1 MNPLDHTFDLDTIID
16 RRGTG
21 CLKYDFAVQRGKP
34 ADVLPFW
41 VADMDFRVAE
51 PITRALHARVD
62 HGIFG
67 YSEAGSSYFKALA
80 NWQKTYF
87 HWTINPEW
95 LIKTPGVVPAINIAV
110 KALTKPGDGVLL
122 HQPVYYPFL
131 SAIEKNGRR
140 LVNSGLVLKGIMRS
154 ISMTWKG
161 RSKKEA

>member
-51 PITRALHARVD
+51 PIIRALHARVD

-67 YSEAGSSYFKALA
+67 YSEAG
-80 NWQKTYF
+80 
-87 HWTINPEW
+87 
-95 LIKTPGVVPAINIAV
+95 TPTL
-110 KALTKPGDGVLL
+110 KHSQT
-122 HQPVYYPFL
+122 
-131 SAIEKNGRR
+131 GRR
-140 LVNSGLVLKGIMRS
+140 PISTGPSIRNGSSRHRASCRPS
-154 ISMTWKG
+154 ISP
-161 RSKKEA
+161 SKH

>member
-1 MNPLDHTFDLDTIID
+1 MDTLDLDTIID

-80 NWQKTYF
+80 DWQKT
-87 HWTINPEW
+87 IR
-95 LIKTPGVVPAINIAV
+95 
-110 KALTKPGDGVLL
+110 
-122 HQPVYYPFL
+122 
-131 SAIEKNGRR
+131 NGSSRHR
-140 LVNSGLVLKGIMRS
+140 ASCRPS
-154 ISMTWKG
+154 ISL
-161 RSKKEA
+161 SKH

>member
-1 MNPLDHTFDLDTIID
+1 MDTLDLDTIID

-51 PITRALHARVD
+51 PITRALHAHVD

-80 NWQKTYF
+80 DWQKTYF
-87 HWTINPEW
+87 HWTIHPEW

-110 KALTKPGDGVLL
+110 KALTKPG
-122 HQPVYYPFL
+122 
-131 SAIEKNGRR
+131 GRR
-140 LVNSGLVLKGIMRS
+140 TAPPACLLSLPLRHRKEWPPPRKQRS
-154 ISMTWKG
+154 RPERGTL
-161 RSKKEA
+161 